1 MSVPWSGSRWTVWF
15 PKAHSTLQYITS
27 IGLCFN
33 KSIVWII
40 ISRKSKRKL
49 KENMTLRLTL
59 ELQTFLSLKRDTLP
73 RLLHPAPIKRNL
85 KIKQNTSALQTSS
98 KLPFQSRQETQGL
111 LIIFFSLSKV
121 PLTQGEATAST
132 VSPRSDGE
140 WDVCST
146 SYVSGSRA
154 LTEVLVSVSRLRAQV

>member
-85 KIKQNTSALQTSS
+85 KIKQDTSALQTSS

-111 LIIFFSLSKV
+111 LFSSYSFLS
-121 PLTQGEATAST
+121 ARRHS
-132 VSPRSDGE
+132 
-140 WDVCST
+140 
-146 SYVSGSRA
+146 
-154 LTEVLVSVSRLRAQV
+154 LRAKQQLPPSLQGVMESGTCVLPPTFQGAEH